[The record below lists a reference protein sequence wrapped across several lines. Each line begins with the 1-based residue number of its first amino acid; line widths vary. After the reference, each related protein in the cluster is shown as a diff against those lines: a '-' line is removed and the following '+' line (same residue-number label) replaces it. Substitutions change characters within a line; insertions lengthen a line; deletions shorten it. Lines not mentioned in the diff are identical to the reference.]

1 MVLVNEIVYADLN
14 SYVYELIT
22 LLNTNSKVARFK
34 IKNDID
40 VQYALGDA
48 DRISKV
54 YVTIQHS

>member
-1 MVLVNEIVYADLN
+1 MNEIVYADLN

-54 YVTIQHS
+54 YVAIQHS

>member
-1 MVLVNEIVYADLN
+1 MNEIVYADLN